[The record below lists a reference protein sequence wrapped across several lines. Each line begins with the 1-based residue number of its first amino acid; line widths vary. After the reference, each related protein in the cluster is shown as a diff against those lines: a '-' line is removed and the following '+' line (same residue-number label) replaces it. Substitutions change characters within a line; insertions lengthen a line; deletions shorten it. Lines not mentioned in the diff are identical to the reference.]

1 MPSLTNQAK
10 PPVVINLTKDEL
22 SDDSCDKV
30 PVRDTSSRGPRTI
43 VNQKVKESEPVMAKV
58 LPGITETKK
67 HQ

>member
-1 MPSLTNQAK
+1 MPSLKNQAK
-10 PPVVINLTKDEL
+10 PVLINLNTKDDL

-43 VNQKVKESEPVMAKV
+43 VNQKVKETEPVMAKV

-67 HQ
+67 H